1 VSATGERAR
10 DAVNKTDGWARTS
23 QVTIEA
29 DLPAGLRVHA
39 SLDPASPVL
48 ADFFSGY
55 DRAFVLPN
63 EKEMLDGF
71 EECLGLNL
79 GASYERLSGE
89 YGAYCEVVF
98 TVCASAEGSRR
109 GGGNFIAYP
118 VGREARTVAMN
129 LNYLFVDREFRG
141 DGLMRRMLGTLPH
154 IVARFLRPAT
164 PTAVEHLV
172 FFEQND
178 PLRVTPEDYATDSC
192 HAGLDQVD
200 RLVIWDR
207 MGARLLDFDYVQPAL
222 SDDQAPDD
230 TLLYSVM
237 GAHGNGLDAC
247 VLVEHLRK
255 FFGISVLKGAP
266 LSSSEDAVTQ
276 LAALGAACSERR
288 PVPLLSIANGL
299 GALPSDRPPVMPAA
313 KSFRSVARTAELR
326 R

>member
-1 VSATGERAR
+1 
-10 DAVNKTDGWARTS
+10 VNETDGWARTA
-23 QVTIEA
+23 QITIEA
-29 DLPAGLRVHA
+29 DLPGGLRVHA

-79 GASYERLSGE
+79 GASYERLALE
-89 YGAYCEVVF
+89 YGPYCEVVF
-98 TVCASAEGSRR
+98 TVCAAGDGSRR

-129 LNYLFVDREFRG
+129 LNYVFVDREFRG
-141 DGLMRRMLGTLPH
+141 EGLMRRMLGALPH
-154 IVARFLRPAT
+154 IVARFLRPVA
-164 PTAVEHLV
+164 PTAIEHLV

-178 PLRVTPEDYATDSC
+178 PLRVTPEDYATDSR

-207 MGARLLDFDYVQPAL
+207 MGAQLLDFDYVQPAL

-247 VLVEHLRK
+247 VLGEHLRR

-266 LSSSEDAVTQ
+266 LSSSQVAVTQ
-276 LAALGAACSERR
+276 LAALDLACSQHR
-288 PVPLLSIANGL
+288 PVPLLSIAAGL
-299 GALPSDRPPVMPAA
+299 GALPQDRPPVMPSA
-313 KSFRSVARTAELR
+313 KTFRSVARGAEVR

>member
-1 VSATGERAR
+1 VTGERAR
-10 DAVNKTDGWARTS
+10 DVVNRIGGWARTS

-63 EKEMLDGF
+63 EKEMLEGF

-79 GASYERLSGE
+79 GSSYERLSRE

-98 TVCASAEGSRR
+98 TVRASGDGSRR

-118 VGREARTVAMN
+118 VGPHSRIVAMN
-129 LNYLFVDREFRG
+129 LNYVFVEREFRG
-141 DGLMRRMLGTLPH
+141 AGLLRRILAGLPQ
-154 IVARFLRPAT
+154 IVSRFLRPVT
-164 PTAVEHLV
+164 PADITHLI

-178 PLRVTPEDYATDSC
+178 PLRVSPEDYALDSR

-222 SDDQAPDD
+222 SEDQAPDD
-230 TLLYSVM
+230 TLLYSVI

-247 VLVEHLRK
+247 VLVEHLRR

-266 LSSSEDAVTQ
+266 LSSSEAAVTQ

-299 GALPSDRPPVMPAA
+299 GALLPDRPPVIPSA

>member
-1 VSATGERAR
+1 
-10 DAVNKTDGWARTS
+10 VNQTDRWASWARTS

-29 DLPAGLRVHA
+29 DLSSGLRVHA

-63 EKEMLDGF
+63 EKEMLEGF

-79 GASYERLSGE
+79 GASYARLSGE

-98 TVCASAEGSRR
+98 TVHASGDGSRR

-118 VGREARTVAMN
+118 VGAEARTVAMN
-129 LNYLFVDREFRG
+129 LNYVFVDREFRG
-141 DGLMRRMLGTLPH
+141 AGVMRRILAGLPM
-154 IVARFLRPAT
+154 IVSQFLRPAA
-164 PTAVEHLV
+164 PADIAHLI

-178 PLRVTPEDYATDSC
+178 PLRVSPEDYALDSR

-230 TLLYSVM
+230 TLLYSVI
-237 GAHGNGLDAC
+237 GARGKGLDAC
-247 VLVEHLRK
+247 VLLEHLRR

-266 LSSSEDAVTQ
+266 LSSSEAAVTQ
-276 LAALGAACSERR
+276 LAALELACSERR
-288 PVPLLSIANGL
+288 PVPLLSIAEGL
-299 GALPSDRPPVMPAA
+299 AALPPGRPPVSPGAG
-313 KSFRSVARTAELR
+313 FRSVYPRRTMPVR
-326 R
+326 ST